1 MFGGGSSGSGEVA
14 EGQAN
19 DNAVAAQ
26 AQQGYDNNSWGQ
38 QSCEQSAK
46 GLSNCLEQNGGN
58 MQICS
63 WYLDQLVSGAFLVV
77 IIVEGWGLMYW
88 GQKSCQAAASQY

>member
-1 MFGGGSSGSGEVA
+1 MFGGGHTSSGEVA
-14 EGQAN
+14 EGQAH

-63 WYLDQLVSGAFLVV
+63 WYLDQLVSVLSLYGRL
-77 IIVEGWGLMYW
+77 GQGLTCL

>member
-63 WYLDQLVSGAFLVV
+63 WYLDQLVSALSLCGGGFGGRD
-77 IIVEGWGLMYW
+77 EG
-88 GQKSCQAAASQY
+88 

>member
-1 MFGGGSSGSGEVA
+1 MFGGGHSGSGEVA
-14 EGQAN
+14 EGEAN
-19 DNAVAAQ
+19 DNAVAPQ

-63 WYLDQLVSGAFLVV
+63 WYLDQLVSVLSLYGRS
-77 IIVEGWGLMYW
+77 G
-88 GQKSCQAAASQY
+88 